1 MPTRIPCNMKT
12 ILANKSFLEWLRNG
26 LLLAAIL
33 TGSGLAIGRL
43 WSPHVLPA
51 RAMTPTAN
59 ESTESISRAVT
70 QLNEAFS
77 EEWRKQG
84 MQPAAPAPML
94 SVARRLSLALT
105 GTVPSVQ
112 EIRGLEAQPE
122 GEQLSWW
129 ISRLLADRR
138 YSNYFAERFARAFV
152 GVEDGP
158 FIIYRRRRLV
168 DWISDALFANRP
180 YDEVV
185 RDLIDSKGVWTTHP
199 EVNFVTATVDPEK
212 GPDKAKLA
220 ARVSRAFLGVRI
232 DCVECHDGKLDSTWK
247 QRDFHQL
254 ASFFGQTENTFGGVQ
269 DDPKLQYEYRFLK
282 KKETETVPALVPWAP
297 ELMPQDGASRE
308 RLAKWVTA
316 PGNRPFA
323 RAVVNRVWALMFN
336 KPLVTPVDSI
346 PLEGPFPPALEIL
359 ANDFTAH
366 GSDLRRLIRVIATT
380 QVFQLD
386 SRPAN
391 PDAVSTAETDDHWA
405 SFPMTRLRSD
415 QVAGSVVQASS
426 LTTLDA
432 ETHIIYR
439 LKRLI
444 DTGGFLKRYGD
455 SGEDEFGSQS
465 GTIPQRLL
473 MMNGEVVQGHV
484 QPNPVFNA
492 SARIATLAPDDAA
505 AVETAYLAV
514 FSRRPT
520 PEETAYFT
528 GKFQGPANQRGEAMA
543 DLYWTLMNSTE
554 FSWNH

>member
-1 MPTRIPCNMKT
+1 MKKL
-12 ILANKSFLEWLRNG
+12 LARKSALEWLRNG
-26 LLLAAIL
+26 LFLAVIL
-33 TGSGLAIGRL
+33 TGSCLAIGRL

-51 RAMTPTAN
+51 LQMIPSAN
-59 ESTESISRAVT
+59 ESAEGIRQVVT
-70 QLNEAFS
+70 QVNEAFT
-77 EEWRKQG
+77 EEWQKQG
-84 MQPAAPAPML
+84 LQPATTAPIL
-94 SVARRLSLALT
+94 TVARRLSLALT
-105 GTVPSVQ
+105 GTLPSVQ
-112 EIRGLEAQPE
+112 EIRSLEARPE
-122 GEQLSWW
+122 GEQVQWW

-138 YSNYFAERFARAFV
+138 YSDYFAERFARAFV

-158 FIIYRRRRLV
+158 FIVYRRRRLV
-168 DWISDALFANRP
+168 DWISEALVANRP

-199 EVNFVTATVDPEK
+199 EVNFVTATVEPDK

-269 DDPKLQYEYRFLK
+269 DNPKLQYEYRFLK
-282 KKETETVPALVPWAP
+282 KKETETVPAMVPWAP

-323 RAVVNRVWALMFN
+323 RAIVNRVWALMFN

-391 PDAVSTAETDDHWA
+391 PDAAATAETDDHWI

-432 ETHIIYR
+432 GTHIIYR

-492 SARIATLAPDDAA
+492 SARIATLAPDDSA

-528 GKFQGPANQRGEAMA
+528 GKFQGRADQRGEAMA

>member
-1 MPTRIPCNMKT
+1 MQKF
-12 ILANKSFLEWLRNG
+12 LAHKSALEWLRNG
-26 LLLAAIL
+26 LFLAIIL
-33 TGSGLAIGRL
+33 TGSCLAIGRL
-43 WSPHVLPA
+43 WSPHVLPT
-51 RAMTPTAN
+51 RSTGLSAN
-59 ESTESISRAVT
+59 ESVDGISRVLAQV
-70 QLNEAFS
+70 NEAFA
-77 EEWRKQG
+77 EEWQKQG
-84 MQPAAPAPML
+84 LQPASEAPML
-94 SVARRLSLALT
+94 TQARRLSLALT

-122 GEQLSWW
+122 REQLQWW

-138 YSNYFAERFARAFV
+138 YSDYFAERFARAFV

-158 FIIYRRRRLV
+158 FIVYRRRRLV
-168 DWISDALFANRP
+168 DWLSDALFAHRP
-180 YDEVV
+180 YDAVV

-199 EVNFVTATVDPEK
+199 EVNFVTATVVPEK

-232 DCVECHDGKLDSTWK
+232 DCVECHDGKLGSTWK

-269 DDPKLQYEYRFLK
+269 DNPKLQYEYRYLK
-282 KKETETVPALVPWAP
+282 KKETETVPAVAPWAP
-297 ELMPQDGASRE
+297 ELMPFEGASRA

-323 RAVVNRVWALMFN
+323 RAIVNRVWALLFN
-336 KPLVTPVDSI
+336 RPLVTPVDSI
-346 PLEGPFPPALEIL
+346 PLEGPFPPALEML

-366 GSDLRRLIRVIATT
+366 GSDLRRLIRIIASSR
-380 QVFQLD
+380 VFQLD

-391 PDAVSTAETDDHWA
+391 PDAAATAEADQHWA

-432 ETHIIYR
+432 ETHIIFR

-473 MMNGEVVQGHV
+473 MMNGDVVQGHV

-492 SARIATLAPDDAA
+492 SARIATLAPDNASAA
-505 AVETAYLAV
+505 ETAYLAV
-514 FSRRPT
+514 FSRRPS
-520 PEETAYFT
+520 PEELAYFT
-528 GKFQGPANQRGEAMA
+528 GKFQGSATQRGEAMA